1 MTNGSYSHRP
11 CKRELLSSS
20 TNRANGSS
28 RSFFYDQETVNTD
41 YIYDSL
47 WCYGGHVS
55 ELLCCSN
62 WTGLMEQDVSCF
74 PSDALTVPQTS
85 LQPGLNRL
93 YEPQF
98 TITQGRNRRSQRNTS
113 GVSLLCFLFIIWPSL
128 FAVLLSDKLNKTHS
142 GNSKKCSFGDLRGVR
157 RPPAGGGGGGSVF
170 AILPIQG
177 SGKKNICWRD
187 SFCLWFAW
195 GGQRRRWG
203 GWFWGTGYWG

>member
-1 MTNGSYSHRP
+1 
-11 CKRELLSSS
+11 
-20 TNRANGSS
+20 
-28 RSFFYDQETVNTD
+28 
-41 YIYDSL
+41 
-47 WCYGGHVS
+47 
-55 ELLCCSN
+55 
-62 WTGLMEQDVSCF
+62 MEQDVSCF

-157 RPPAGGGGGGSVF
+157 RPPAGGVCGGGGLCLPFCRYRALERKTF
-170 AILPIQG
+170 ADVILFASDLPG
-177 SGKKNICWRD
+177 EVKGGAGGVVLRD
-187 SFCLWFAW
+187 RLLRITDRGTVTERGPSM
-195 GGQRRRWG
+195 GGMG
-203 GWFWGTGYWG
+203 NFTH